1 MIQQVNGKAKFQQ
14 KLKKMKSKLPEKIYK
29 KFYPTRYYRSKF
41 YGNSKIHKLSTNNL
55 DDLTLRPIVFNIGTA
70 TYEAAKLLANLLAP

>member
-29 KFYPTRYYRSKF
+29 SFTRQDITVV
-41 YGNSKIHKLSTNNL
+41 NSMGIQKYTNFQ
-55 DDLTLRPIVFNIGTA
+55 LTTWM
-70 TYEAAKLLANLLAP
+70 TQH